1 MTAQGAN
8 GAPGTGTAPAG
19 ARRVLSRTASRVL
32 AAVTLAA
39 VALRL
44 VMGLFVA
51 PSDSAGDPPQ
61 GQVYRLLFLHVPSA
75 WVAYLA
81 FGVTAMASILYLIP
95 RTRGLQWDHL
105 AGASA
110 ELGVIFTALVLVEGS
125 LWGKPV
131 WGAWWAWDAR
141 LTTTAVLFFLY
152 LGYLALRRI
161 GGSPHQ
167 RSMRSAIAALIAFI
181 DVPIVHFSVTWWTT
195 LHQDGSI
202 FNQKMQVHI
211 QDARMNAA
219 LIVGVVASTLV
230 YASLCIARMRLLALE
245 EGMEER
251 ELQAAI
257 EERLAAR
264 RDPSASS
271 PAPQPVVT
279 GSTA

>member
-1 MTAQGAN
+1 MTVQ
-8 GAPGTGTAPAG
+8 GTGSDTG
-19 ARRVLSRTASRVL
+19 RGVLSRTASRVL
-32 AAVTLAA
+32 AGVTIAA
-39 VALRL
+39 VALTL

-81 FGVTAMASILYLIP
+81 FGVTAIASILYLIP
-95 RTRGLQWDHL
+95 RTRGLHWDHL

-141 LTTTAVLFFLY
+141 LTTTAMLFFLY

-219 LIVGVVASTLV
+219 LLIGVVAATLV

-251 ELQAAI
+251 ELQRAI

-264 RDPSASS
+264 RDPTASA
-271 PAPQPVVT
+271 PEPQPVAT

>member
-1 MTAQGAN
+1 VDATKSE
-8 GAPGTGTAPAG
+8 GTAVPAP
-19 ARRVLSRTASRVL
+19 RRIISRSASRAL
-32 AAVTLAA
+32 AGITLAF
-39 VALRL
+39 VAATL
-44 VMGLFVA
+44 VMALVVA
-51 PSDSAGDPPQ
+51 PADTGGDTPQ

-81 FGVTAMASILYLIP
+81 FGVTAIASVLYLIP
-95 RTRGLQWDHL
+95 RTRALHWDHL

-110 ELGVIFTALVLVEGS
+110 ELGVLFTALVLAEGS

-161 GGSPHQ
+161 GGSPQQ
-167 RSMRSAIAALIAFI
+167 RAMRSSIAALIAFI

-195 LHQDGSI
+195 LHQDGSV

-211 QDARMNAA
+211 HDARMNAA
-219 LIVGVVASTLV
+219 LLLGVIAATLV
-230 YASLCIARMRLLALE
+230 YASLCLARMRLLALE

-251 ELQAAI
+251 ELQRAI
-257 EERLAAR
+257 EERLAPR
-264 RDPSASS
+264 E
-271 PAPQPVVT
+271 PAVPAGVT
-279 GSTA
+279 A

>member
-1 MTAQGAN
+1 MSLQSTENDSG
-8 GAPGTGTAPAG
+8 
-19 ARRVLSRTASRVL
+19 RVLSRTASRVL
-32 AAVTLAA
+32 AGVTLFA
-39 VALRL
+39 VALTL
-44 VMGLFVA
+44 VMGLVVA

-81 FGVTAMASILYLIP
+81 FGVTAIASILYLIP
-95 RTRGLQWDHL
+95 RTRGLHWDHL

-125 LWGKPV
+125 LWGRPV

-161 GGSPHQ
+161 G
-167 RSMRSAIAALIAFI
+167 
-181 DVPIVHFSVTWWTT
+181 VNWWTT

-211 QDARMNAA
+211 QDSRMNAA
-219 LIVGVVASTLV
+219 LIIGVVASTLV

-264 RDPSASS
+264 RDPDASA